1 MLALSHNQNLT
12 VDKTQSTEKKCNEYD
27 AFFLPVIMEM
37 MRGGGSERKKLKKK
51 TCFDIFVKKKKGMK
65 AFYPVVSKR

>member
-51 TCFDIFVKKKKGMK
+51 KHALPSLLKKKKRYESVLPGGI
-65 AFYPVVSKR
+65 